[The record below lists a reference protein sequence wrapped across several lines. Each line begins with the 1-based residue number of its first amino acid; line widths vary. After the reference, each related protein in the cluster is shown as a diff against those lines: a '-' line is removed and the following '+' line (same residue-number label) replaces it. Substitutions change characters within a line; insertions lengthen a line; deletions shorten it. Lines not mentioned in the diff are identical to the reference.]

1 MRALSW
7 GCNRLSHRL
16 ALNCEG
22 VRGFH
27 VFCHGSRFAR
37 RGDFKRLERQ
47 GMRQPHSRLRKK
59 RAQALAEM
67 AVMVPFLVIGM
78 MGMLDL
84 GRAFYYQIAITNAVR
99 EGARYAAT
107 PYYLGLNPSCPS
119 PTNCTTPSNAA
130 IVARVKNELY
140 GTGITLQDTN
150 IQVLP
155 DQPTREG
162 YITNGNG
169 SQYAVTVQA
178 SYQFNFITPIIG
190 SLIGDP
196 LTINTSSV
204 FRSEY

>member
-1 MRALSW
+1 
-7 GCNRLSHRL
+7 
-16 ALNCEG
+16 
-22 VRGFH
+22 
-27 VFCHGSRFAR
+27 
-37 RGDFKRLERQ
+37 
-47 GMRQPHSRLRKK
+47 MRQTHSRLQKK

-107 PYYLGLNPSCPS
+107 PYYLGLSPSCPS
-119 PTNCTTPSNAA
+119 PTNCPTPSNAA
-130 IVARVKNELY
+130 IITHVKNELY
-140 GTGITLQDTN
+140 GTGIALQDSN

-162 YITNGNG
+162 FLTNGNG
-169 SQYAVTVQA
+169 SQYPITVQA
-178 SYQFNFITPIIG
+178 SFQFYFITPIIG
-190 SLIGDP
+190 SLIGNP

-204 FRSEY
+204 FRAEY

>member
-1 MRALSW
+1 MR
-7 GCNRLSHRL
+7 
-16 ALNCEG
+16 
-22 VRGFH
+22 
-27 VFCHGSRFAR
+27 
-37 RGDFKRLERQ
+37 KT
-47 GMRQPHSRLRKK
+47 HSRLRRK

-119 PTNCTTPSNAA
+119 PTNCPTPSQAA
-130 IVARVKNELY
+130 IIGRVKNELV
-140 GTGITLQDTN
+140 GTGITLQDSD

-162 YITNGNG
+162 FIANGNG
-169 SQYAVTVQA
+169 SQYPIQVSA
-178 SYQFNFITPIIG
+178 SFQFNFITPIIG
-190 SLIGDP
+190 SLIGNP
-196 LTINTSSV
+196 LTISTSSW
-204 FRSEY
+204 FRAEY